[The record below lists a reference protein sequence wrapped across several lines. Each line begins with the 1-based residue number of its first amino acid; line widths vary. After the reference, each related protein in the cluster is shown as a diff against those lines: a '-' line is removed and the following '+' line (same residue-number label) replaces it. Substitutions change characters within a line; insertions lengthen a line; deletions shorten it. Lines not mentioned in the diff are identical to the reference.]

1 MKVYQLCP
9 GKLGHPFNGMLYLFV
24 PVARARLKTGVAVGY
39 GSHSRHQDTHLR
51 IDYTE
56 RVDQRQIVSD
66 EIITIIG
73 PVARIGIIDTQMNHN
88 NISREG
94 QCPLKF
100 LLSDIGTMPF
110 IQQCGP

>member
-9 GKLGHPFNGMLYLFV
+9 GKLSHSFNGLLYLFV
-24 PVARARLKTGVAVGY
+24 PVARARLKTGVAVGN
-39 GSHSRHQDTHLR
+39 GSHSRHQDTRLW

-73 PVARIGIIDTQMNHN
+73 PVARIGIIDAQMNHN

-94 QCPLKF
+94 QCLLKF
-100 LLSDIGTMPF
+100 FLSDIGTMPF